1 MTSNLKTLSIL
12 KYSYII
18 PKLEEKH
25 NHIIFSEKYSTYY
38 IGKALKIWV
47 RKGAAKQSSRT
58 LLYALIYAHLSLG
71 SGYIITIIFR
81 ASKLLQ
87 ISWRAFA
94 SQIKTKYGKPGKC
107 LLYSTS
113 LTSKMKTSPKQLKRK
128 QVPKNISTLS
138 PLLFPEF
145 S

>member
-18 PKLEEKH
+18 PKLEE
-25 NHIIFSEKYSTYY
+25 NYNRVIFSEKYSTYY
-38 IGKALKIWV
+38 IGKALKSWV
-47 RKGAAKQSSRT
+47 GKGAAKQSSGT

-87 ISWRAFA
+87 IS
-94 SQIKTKYGKPGKC
+94 
-107 LLYSTS
+107 
-113 LTSKMKTSPKQLKRK
+113 
-128 QVPKNISTLS
+128 
-138 PLLFPEF
+138 
-145 S
+145 